1 MRENLIRE
9 IKKLGFKQ
17 GDFAKVVKIERTK
30 YNKIERS
37 RADPSF
43 KEVMRIL
50 DFLNSDDIKV
60 FSSN

>member
-1 MRENLIRE
+1 LRENLIRE
-9 IKKLGFKQ
+9 RKKLGFKQ

>member
-9 IKKLGFKQ
+9 RKKLGFKQ